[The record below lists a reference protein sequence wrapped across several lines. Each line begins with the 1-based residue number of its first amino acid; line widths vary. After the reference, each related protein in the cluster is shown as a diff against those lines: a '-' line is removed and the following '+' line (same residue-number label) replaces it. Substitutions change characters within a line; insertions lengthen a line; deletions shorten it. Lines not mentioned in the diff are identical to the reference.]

1 MDALLLKFPP
11 TSVPHVY
18 TLLTVEGLAET
29 HPMESVPYL
38 KQVLETM
45 SATVKSARKDAL
57 KVNSEHKHQLFQH
70 FSGPDS
76 VPIISIFCAALIVD
90 SGGLTRSCP
99 RPVGEEV
106 YFEQFN

>member
-1 MDALLLKFPP
+1 MIDALLLKFPP

-57 KVNSEHKHQLFQH
+57 KVNTNINYSNTPA
-70 FSGPDS
+70 PDG
-76 VPIISIFCAALIVD
+76 VPVISIFVWAVW
-90 SGGLTRSCP
+90 R
-99 RPVGEEV
+99 
-106 YFEQFN
+106 